1 VGVTSWQ
8 MWQAAERRVRLFGI
22 AGRREDPAR
31 PAGDRSSLATWSES
45 FICAGGSAFLLRV
58 ATLFP
63 NYWYVSFFALAPLL
77 LRVVKAGARECLR
90 LGLIFGLSF
99 FTLSMIGS
107 PAASPLP
114 SLLKL
119 LSGTVLFTLF
129 GWTVG
134 QARLRL
140 GFNPFILVFL
150 WTGLEL
156 GLIRIGFV
164 GGVLGEA
171 GFSHPVF
178 RGLVALCGFLTVSAF
193 VVLLNSLLVL
203 AIVKTLQ
210 LRKPRGRTPL
220 ELERIL
226 DLVSRAGVFAER
238 VYLVAD
244 SRAPPYTIFWFS
256 KYKRSCRSEMPRK
269 TSG

>member
-8 MWQAAERRVRLFGI
+8 MWQAAKRRLRLLGI
-22 AGRREDPAR
+22 AGKREDPAR

-90 LGLIFGLSF
+90 LGFIFGLSF
-99 FTLSMIGS
+99 FALSMIGS

-119 LSGTVLFTLF
+119 LSGTALFAVF
-129 GWTVG
+129 GWAAG
-134 QARLRL
+134 WARQRW

-156 GLIRIGFV
+156 GLVRLGFV
-164 GGVLGEA
+164 GGLLGEA
-171 GFSHPVF
+171 QSSHPVF
-178 RGLVALCGFLTVSAF
+178 GGLIALFGFLAVSALI
-193 VVLLNSLLVL
+193 VLLNSLLVL

-210 LRKPRGRTPL
+210 LRKPRGRILL

-226 DLVSRAGVFAER
+226 DLVSGAGVFAQR
-238 VYLVAD
+238 VYLVPE
-244 SRAPPYTIFWFS
+244 SRAPPYIVLCRS
-256 KYKRSCRSEMPRK
+256 EYGSSCRS
-269 TSG
+269 